1 MTMNLPT
8 LPFDRPNVLEL
19 APTMRELQASAPIT
33 RVRTATGDEAWLVTR
48 YEDVKALFADPR
60 LGRTHPKPDEAA
72 RISQSALLGGA
83 SDGFDTEDVD
93 HARLRSRLVPRFSAR
108 RMRLLR
114 TRVDE
119 LVDELLAALAGRT
132 PPVDL
137 HEALAFPLPVLVI
150 CELLGVPFADR
161 EYFRRLSTGMADLN
175 DNQLSAGSY
184 ETLIGYVRE
193 LVGRKR
199 RAPGNDMLSELLTI
213 EDGSLTDDDI
223 AGLGAIVLF
232 AGHETTVVRID
243 LGTVLLLNSPDQYAA
258 LAADPGL
265 APGAVEEILRLS
277 LGGGGNGGLLRYA
290 RADVEVGGVRIAAG
304 DAVLLAVSAANQD
317 SGAFDD
323 PDRMDIAR
331 DQSHPHLSFGHGAR
345 YCIGAALARIELT
358 AVFERLGARF
368 PTLRLAV
375 PVSDLEWRSHLLTG
389 GLAELPVT
397 W

>member
-1 MTMNLPT
+1 MDLPT
-8 LPFDRPNVLEL
+8 LPFDRPDVLAL
-19 APTMRELQASAPIT
+19 APKMRELQASAPVV

-60 LGRTHPKPDEAA
+60 LGRTHRDPAAAA
-72 RISQSALLGGA
+72 RVSESALLGGA
-83 SDGFDTEDVD
+83 VDGFDTEDAD

-108 RMRLLR
+108 RMRLL
-114 TRVDE
+114 TPRVE
-119 LVDELLAALAGRT
+119 AMVDELLDGLGRRT

-137 HEALAFPLPVLVI
+137 HEALSFPLPVLVI

-161 EYFRRLSTGMADLN
+161 EHFRRLSTGMADLK
-175 DNQLSAGSY
+175 DNALSARSF
-184 ETLIGYVRE
+184 EELIGYVRE

-199 RAPGNDMLSELLTI
+199 REPGNDMLSELLTI
-213 EDGSLTDDDI
+213 EDGALTDDDI

-243 LGTVLLLNSPDQYAA
+243 LGTLLLLNSPDQYAA
-258 LAADPGL
+258 LASDP
-265 APGAVEEILRLS
+265 ARASAAVEEILRLGM
-277 LGGGGNGGLLRYA
+277 GGGGSGGLLRYA
-290 RADVEVGGVRIAAG
+290 RTDVDVGGIRIAAG
-304 DAVLLAVSAANQD
+304 DAVLLAVSTANQD
-317 SGAFDD
+317 GSAFPE
-323 PDRMDIAR
+323 PDRLDIGR
-331 DQSHPHLSFGHGAR
+331 PQSHPHLSFGHGAR

-368 PTLRLAV
+368 PGLRLAC
-375 PVSDLEWRSHLLTG
+375 PLSELRWRSHLLTG